1 MARLWR
7 RGHLGSDADRAAF
20 RALHQASLASP
31 ALREGLTAASAE
43 RAIRHLRTLLGTP
56 ALAITDTEAV
66 LAWDGVGAHHLDQA
80 AVVGLLA
87 IEKGSTRTVD
97 RAQLGCTEAGCPV
110 RTGVVSPLVV

>member
-1 MARLWR
+1 MRGGRLWR

-31 ALREGLTAASAE
+31 ALREGLTTTSAE

-66 LAWDGVGAHHLDQA
+66 LAWDGVGGHHVDQA
-80 AVVGLLA
+80 AVVALLA

-97 RAQLGCTEAGCPV
+97 RDQLG
-110 RTGVVSPLVV
+110 

>member
-31 ALREGLTAASAE
+31 ALREGLTTASAE

-56 ALAITDTEAV
+56 DWHRERIAQMAGLDEA
-66 LAWDGVGAHHLDQA
+66 A
-80 AVVGLLA
+80 
-87 IEKGSTRTVD
+87 
-97 RAQLGCTEAGCPV
+97 
-110 RTGVVSPLVV
+110 